1 MYKMLLMIKDTADD
15 ELLNIFRENTLSHLE
30 KAAGKKIQIGIIDGA
45 KLNEEPY
52 NKVYEITF
60 ETKHEM
66 DKILASVEGKKFN
79 RNITSFTQHISI
91 FFVDYED

>member
-30 KAAGKKIQIGIIDGA
+30 KATGKKIQVGNIDGA

-60 ETKHEM
+60 ESKHEM
-66 DKILASVEGKKFN
+66 DKTLASVEGKKFN

>member
-1 MYKMLLMIKDTADD
+1 MIKDTADE

-30 KAAGKKIQIGIIDGA
+30 KAAGKKTQVGKIDGA

-60 ETKHEM
+60 ESKHEM
-66 DKILASVEGKKFN
+66 DKILASVEGRKFN

>member
-1 MYKMLLMIKDTADD
+1 MYKMLLMIKDTADE

-30 KAAGKKIQIGIIDGA
+30 KAAGKKTQVGKIDGA

-60 ETKHEM
+60 ESKHEM
-66 DKILASVEGKKFN
+66 DKILASVEGRKFN

>member
-1 MYKMLLMIKDTADD
+1 MYKMLLMIKDTADE

-30 KAAGKKIQIGIIDGA
+30 KAAGKKIQVGKIDGA

-60 ETKHEM
+60 ESKHEM
-66 DKILASVEGKKFN
+66 DKILASVEGRKFN